1 MAEIADLQVQ
11 LQLQAEQFK
20 RGVAQANNSLDRM
33 ERNTKQTN
41 RSMQTMQKTM
51 GGLRKRMIQMAAAA
65 ASYFTVQQ
73 LRAAVEYGD
82 SIAKTA
88 DKIGLTT
95 ESLQELRF
103 AAGEA
108 GVAQNTLDMAIQRF
122 ARRSGEARG
131 GAGELVKTYKQL
143 GIELNNADGSF
154 KTTEALLR
162 EYADALQKVEDP
174 QERLRLAFK
183 GFDSEGAAL
192 VNMLKNGSAG
202 LDEMADKARTL
213 GVVMEDGA
221 VRKAEV
227 LNDKINRL
235 TLSIGTQFKSALV
248 NGTSALLEFF
258 DVFTEE
264 GRARARLKQLQ
275 ASLEQVQARIDG
287 GSLSGRN
294 LRSSQMT
301 ASRLRNEIKDVE
313 DQITELVKYSEAA
326 ASASANALGGS
337 GGSGAAQTMEEFAES
352 IRRAVDPT
360 IKFQEELGKLNDAL
374 NAGAISPDTYRAA
387 VIRLQE
393 ATFKTSTGAKDTA
406 KSIEELALEI
416 QKSVD
421 PSIEFFEQMDI
432 LNRVFQA
439 GAIDADVYR
448 AKVLALQEVFDN
460 STGIAD
466 QKSMWEELGESINF
480 TIDLNK
486 SFGDNMKS
494 IASSVISELLRI
506 IATQKLLNLMMGSFG
521 GGGGGGGGGSFAK
534 GGAFNMGNVV
544 PFAHG
549 GVFDGGRSGIPF
561 PMSGGRTGIF
571 AEKGPEAIMPLSRDA
586 SGSLGVKMNVNV
598 TNNASGVAAVEVEKS
613 DRNGEINIIIN
624 RVAQDIIRGGGKVSG
639 ALERTYNVRR

>member
-20 RGVAQANNSLDRM
+20 RGVAQANKSLDRM

-421 PSIEFFEQMDI
+421 PSIEFFEQLES
-432 LNRVFQA
+432 LNRVFAA
-439 GAIDADVYR
+439 GAIDSDVYR
-448 AKVLALQEVFDN
+448 AKVLQLQEVFDESGN
-460 STGIAD
+460 LID
-466 QKSMWEELGESINF
+466 EQKGMWEQLGESINF
-480 TIDLNK
+480 TIDINK
-486 SFGDNMKS
+486 SFGDNMKN

-506 IATQKLLNLMMGSFG
+506 IATQKLLNLVMGSFGG

-549 GVFDGGRSGIPF
+549 GVVGSPTMF
-561 PMSGGRTGIF
+561 PMSRGRTGLMGE
-571 AEKGPEAIMPLSRDA
+571 AGPEAIMPLNRTANGD
-586 SGSLGVKMNVNV
+586 LGVKMNVNV
-598 TNNASGVAAVEVEKS
+598 TNNASNVAAVEVEKS

-624 RVAQDIIRGGGKVSG
+624 RVAQDILRGGGKVSG